1 MPENEIFAQML
12 NDFAAANPAAADTPI
27 LKDFCA
33 YAKNWLLEK
42 GVIGVAQTANGF
54 ALRMRDGS
62 EHILFSANY
71 QTVADQP
78 AFSISG
84 GSGSARPAAPM
95 ADTSFRITG

>member
-1 MPENEIFAQML
+1 MQENEIFAQIL
-12 NDFAAANPAAADTPI
+12 NEFVVKNPDAASAVI
-27 LKDFCA
+27 LQDFCS

-54 ALRMRDGS
+54 ALRFRDGS
-62 EHILFSANY
+62 EQILLRTNY

-84 GSGSARPAAPM
+84 GAGSSRPSTPM

>member
-12 NDFAAANPAAADTPI
+12 SDFTSHNPAAADAPI
-27 LKDFCA
+27 LNDFCV
-33 YAKNWLLEK
+33 YAKTWFLEK

-54 ALRMRDGS
+54 ALRFRDGS
-62 EHILFSANY
+62 ERVLFSANL

-84 GSGSARPAAPM
+84 GGGSSRPAAPLV
-95 ADTSFRITG
+95 DTSFRITG